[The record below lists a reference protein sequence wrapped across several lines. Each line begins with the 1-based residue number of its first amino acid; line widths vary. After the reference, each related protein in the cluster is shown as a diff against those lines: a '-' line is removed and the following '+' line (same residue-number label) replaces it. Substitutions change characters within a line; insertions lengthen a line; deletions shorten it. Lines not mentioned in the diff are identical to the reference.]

1 MTDNAALASR
11 ALELRREFDA
21 AFAAP
26 PAATRRATI
35 DLLDIALAGHPCALR
50 ADEIAGIH
58 LDLVVTP
65 IPGPLSELAGVTAL
79 RGALLPVYDLGL
91 VFGAGA
97 CAGRWIVLD
106 AARTVGFAFTEF
118 HGHLRIDAADL
129 AAHDGGEASALAPY
143 VARVG
148 TAARPVLS
156 IPSLVDTVR
165 QRASR
170 ANARKG

>member
-1 MTDNAALASR
+1 MTENAALASR

-26 PAATRRATI
+26 PATARRATI
-35 DLLDIALAGHPCALR
+35 DLLDIALGGHPCALR

-65 IPGPLSELAGVTAL
+65 IPGPLPELAGVTAL
-79 RGALLPVYDLGL
+79 RGALLPIYDLGL

-106 AARTVGFAFTEF
+106 AARTVGFAFTQF
-118 HGHLRIDAADL
+118 HGHLRIDTADL
-129 AAHDGGEASALAPY
+129 AAHDGGESPAMAPH
-143 VARVG
+143 VARLG
-148 TAARPVLS
+148 AAARPVLS
-156 IPSLVDTVR
+156 IPSLVDAVR
-165 QRASR
+165 QRAAR